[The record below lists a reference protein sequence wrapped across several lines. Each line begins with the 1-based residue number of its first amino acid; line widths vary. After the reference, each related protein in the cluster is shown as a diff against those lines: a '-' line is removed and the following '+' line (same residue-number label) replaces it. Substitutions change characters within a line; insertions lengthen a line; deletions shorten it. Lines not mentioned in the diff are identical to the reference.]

1 MPNIWHTE
9 RIDLMEHNLLSK
21 IKSPADL
28 KKLDENKLP
37 LLAEEVRDTIVSTV
51 SRNGG
56 HLASNLGVVELTI
69 ALHKVF
75 NSPNDKIIW
84 DVGHQVYTHKLLTG
98 RYDDFSTL
106 RQENGVSGFSRP
118 NESEHDIVFSGHSS
132 VSVSTALGIATANK
146 INGKKD
152 YAIAVL
158 GDGALTGGLIYE
170 ALNNAGHMKDARL
183 IIILNDN
190 GMSISKNVGH
200 LAKRLAVMRS
210 RSGYFKLKA
219 LTERAVYKIPFVG
232 KALANKIFK
241 IKTDLK
247 NMLYESNFFEDFG
260 VRYMG
265 PIDGH
270 NISQLCDALE
280 GAKLVNS
287 PVLVHINTVKG
298 KGYKP
303 AEERPSEFH
312 GVSPFDS
319 ESGNLSASSENFS
332 EKFGEFLYNQAPK
345 DKRICAITAAMS
357 LGTGLKKFSEEFPD
371 RVYDVGI
378 AEEHAVPFA
387 LGLSKNGMLPV
398 FVVYSTF
405 LQRCYDQ
412 LIHDCALQNSRMV
425 IAVDRAGIV
434 GDDGETHNGIYDTAF
449 FNGIPNITVYS
460 PSYYCELNNA
470 LVNSLYHSNGPCVI
484 RYPRGSEPEMPENY
498 ECSGKAFDIFG
509 DEDAEVVL
517 VTYGRIFAEAY
528 KACNRLKNDGIKVKI
543 IKLNI
548 IVPVPQESVDF
559 IGNAKQVFFF
569 EEGVKSG
576 GVGES
581 FATLMLEKD
590 IKSNFSLTAFPDCFV
605 KQGKTDSILH
615 QYFLD
620 SEGMYNTVKKSLE
633 INNE

>member
-1 MPNIWHTE
+1 MKHE
-9 RIDLMEHNLLSK
+9 LLSK
-21 IKSPADL
+21 IKSPSDL
-28 KKLDENKLP
+28 KKLDEKQLP
-37 LLAEEVRDTIVSTV
+37 LLAEEVRDTIISTV
-51 SRNGG
+51 SDNGG
-56 HLASNLGVVELTI
+56 HLASNLGVVELSI

-75 NSPNDKIIW
+75 NSPDDKIIW

-98 RYDDFSTL
+98 RYEEFATL
-106 RQENGVSGFSRP
+106 RQEGGISGFSRP
-118 NESEHDIVFSGHSS
+118 NESEHDIVYSGHSS
-132 VSVSTALGIATANK
+132 VSVSTALGVASANK

-170 ALNNAGHMKDARL
+170 ALNNAGHMKDTRL
-183 IIILNDN
+183 IIVLNDN

-219 LTERAVYKIPFVG
+219 LTERAVFKIPFVG
-232 KALANKIFK
+232 RTLANKLFK

-260 VRYMG
+260 IRYMG

-270 NISQLCDALE
+270 NISQLCNALE
-280 GAKLVNS
+280 GAKLINA

-312 GVSPFDS
+312 GVGPFDS
-319 ESGNLSASSENFS
+319 ESGKLSTSSDNFS

-357 LGTGLKKFSEEFPD
+357 LGTGLKKFSEEYPD
-371 RVYDVGI
+371 RVFDVGI

-412 LIHDCALQNSRMV
+412 LIHDCALQNSKMV

-434 GDDGETHNGIYDTAF
+434 GDDGETHNGIYDTSF

-484 RYPRGSEPEMPENY
+484 RYPRGSEPPKPENY
-498 ECSGKAFDIFG
+498 ECSGNAYDVFG
-509 DEDAEVVL
+509 DENADIVL
-517 VTYGRIFAEAY
+517 VTYGRIFANCYETF
-528 KACNRLKNDGIKVKI
+528 KRLKNDGLKVKI

-548 IVPVPQESVDF
+548 IVPISEDS
-559 IGNAKQVFFF
+559 IEEIRNATNVFFF

-576 GVGES
+576 GIGES
-581 FATLMLEKD
+581 FATLMLEND
-590 IKSNFSLTAFPDCFV
+590 IKADFSLTAFPDCFV
-605 KQGKTDSILH
+605 KQGKLDSVLK

-620 SEGMYNTVKKSLE
+620 SDGMYNIVTTELSK
-633 INNE
+633 

>member
-1 MPNIWHTE
+1 
-9 RIDLMEHNLLSK
+9 MEHKLLSK
-21 IKSPADL
+21 IKSPQDL
-28 KKLDENKLP
+28 KKLDEKQLP
-37 LLAEEVRDTIVSTV
+37 LLAEEVRDTIISTV
-51 SRNGG
+51 SHNGG

-84 DVGHQVYTHKLLTG
+84 DVGHQVYSHKLFTG
-98 RYDDFSTL
+98 RYEEFSTL
-106 RQENGVSGFSRP
+106 RQSGGISGFSRP
-118 NESEHDIVFSGHSS
+118 DESEHDIVFSGHSS
-132 VSVSTALGIATANK
+132 VSVSTALGIASANE

-170 ALNNAGHMKDARL
+170 ALNNAGHMQDTRL

-219 LTERAVYKIPFVG
+219 ATERAVSKLPFVG
-232 KALANKIFK
+232 HTLAKKLFRL
-241 IKTDLK
+241 KTDLK
-247 NMLYESNFFEDFG
+247 NMLYESNFFEDLG
-260 VRYMG
+260 IRYMG

-270 NISQLCDALE
+270 NISQLCNALE
-280 GAKLVNS
+280 GAKLINA
-287 PVLVHINTVKG
+287 PVLVHVNTVKG

-312 GVSPFDS
+312 GVAPFDS
-319 ESGNLSASSENFS
+319 ESGNLTVSSDNFS

-357 LGTGLKKFSEEFPD
+357 LGTGLKKFSEEYPD
-371 RVYDVGI
+371 RVFDVGI
-378 AEEHAVPFA
+378 AEEHAIPFA

-412 LIHDCALQNSRMV
+412 LMHDCALQNTKMV

-484 RYPRGSEPEMPENY
+484 RYPRGAQPPMPENY
-498 ECSGKAFDIFG
+498 ECSGKAFDVFG
-509 DEDAEVVL
+509 DEEADVVL
-517 VTYGRIFAEAY
+517 VTYGRIFAHCYEAF
-528 KACNRLKNDGIKVKI
+528 NRLKNDGLKVRI

-548 IVPVPQESVDF
+548 IVPVPSESIDC
-559 IGNAKQVFFF
+559 IRNAKNVFFF
-569 EEGVKSG
+569 EEGIKSG

-590 IKSNFSLTAFPDCFV
+590 VKSKFSLTAFPDCFV
-605 KQGKTDSILH
+605 KQGKLDSILK
-615 QYFLD
+615 QYSLD
-620 SEGMYNTVKKSLE
+620 SDGMYNVVTTELNK
-633 INNE
+633 

>member
-1 MPNIWHTE
+1 ME
-9 RIDLMEHNLLSK
+9 REILSK
-21 IKSPADL
+21 IKSPCDL
-28 KKLDENKLP
+28 KKLDEAKLP
-37 LLAEEVRDTIVSTV
+37 LLAEEVRDTIISTV
-51 SRNGG
+51 SETGG

-75 NSPNDKIIW
+75 NSPDDKIIW

-98 RYDDFSTL
+98 RYDAFSTL
-106 RQENGVSGFSRP
+106 RCEKGISGFSRP
-118 NESEHDIVFSGHSS
+118 DESEHDIVFSGHSS
-132 VSVSTALGIATANK
+132 VSVSTALGIASANK

-170 ALNNAGHMKDARL
+170 ALNNAGHMKDSRL

-219 LTERAVYKIPFVG
+219 LTERAVFKIPFVG
-232 KALANKIFK
+232 KPLANKIFK

-247 NMLYESNFFEDFG
+247 NMLYESNFFEDLG
-260 VRYMG
+260 IRYMG

-270 NISQLCDALE
+270 NIPQLCDALE

-312 GVSPFDS
+312 GVAPFDK
-319 ESGNLSASSENFS
+319 ETGKLSSSSNNFS

-357 LGTGLKKFSEEFPD
+357 LGTGLKKFSEEYPD
-371 RVYDVGI
+371 RVFDVGI

-449 FNGIPNITVYS
+449 FNGIPNIKVYS

-470 LVNSLYHSNGPCVI
+470 LVNALYHSNGPCVI
-484 RYPRGSEPEMPENY
+484 RYPRGAEPEMPDNY
-498 ECSGKAFDIFG
+498 ECSGKPFDAFG
-509 DEDAEVVL
+509 DEDADVVL
-517 VTYGRIFAEAY
+517 VTYGRIFANCY
-528 KACNRLKNDGIKVKI
+528 KAYNRLKSDGVKVKI

-548 IVPVPQESVDF
+548 IVPVPEGSLDY
-559 IGNAKQVFFF
+559 IGNAKKVFFF

-581 FATLMLEKD
+581 FATNMLEKN
-590 IKSNFSLTAFPDCFV
+590 IKADFSLTAFPDCFV
-605 KQGKTDSILH
+605 KQGKADSILR
-615 QYFLD
+615 QYSLD
-620 SEGMYNTVKKSLE
+620 SDGMYNIVTTELNK
-633 INNE
+633 

>member
-1 MPNIWHTE
+1 MKHE
-9 RIDLMEHNLLSK
+9 LLSK
-21 IKSPADL
+21 IKSPSDL
-28 KKLDENKLP
+28 KKLDEKQLP
-37 LLAEEVRDTIVSTV
+37 LLAEEVRDTIISTV
-51 SRNGG
+51 SDTGG
-56 HLASNLGVVELTI
+56 HLASNLGTVELTI

-75 NSPNDKIIW
+75 NSPDDKIIW

-98 RYDDFSTL
+98 RYDRFSTL
-106 RQENGVSGFSRP
+106 RQAGGLSGFSRP
-118 NESEHDIVFSGHSS
+118 DESEHDIVFSGHSS
-132 VSVSTALGIATANK
+132 VSVSTALGIASANK
-146 INGKKD
+146 ISGKKD

-170 ALNNAGHMKDARL
+170 ALNNAGHMQDTRL

-219 LTERAVYKIPFVG
+219 LTERAVSKLPLVG
-232 KALANKIFK
+232 HHLANKIFK

-260 VRYMG
+260 IRYMG

-270 NISQLCDALE
+270 NINQLCNALE
-280 GAKLVNS
+280 GAKLVEA
-287 PVLVHINTVKG
+287 PVLVHINTIKG

-319 ESGNLSASSENFS
+319 ESGELSASTDNFS

-357 LGTGLKKFSEEFPD
+357 LGTGLKRFSEEYPD
-371 RVYDVGI
+371 RVFDVGI

-412 LIHDCALQNSRMV
+412 LIHDCALQNSKMV

-434 GDDGETHNGIYDTAF
+434 GDDGETHNGIYDAAF
-449 FNGIPNITVYS
+449 LNGIPNITVYS
-460 PSYYCELNNA
+460 PSFYCELNNA

-484 RYPRGSEPEMPENY
+484 RYPRGSQPTMPENY
-498 ECSGKAFDIFG
+498 ECSGNAFDIFG
-509 DEDAEVVL
+509 DEDAEIAL
-517 VTYGRIFAEAY
+517 VTYGRIFANCYEAY
-528 KACNRLKNDGIKVKI
+528 TRLKNDGLKVKI
-543 IKLNI
+543 VKLNI
-548 IVPVPQESVDF
+548 IVPIPEESVNSVK
-559 IGNAKQVFFF
+559 NAKKVFFF

-576 GVGES
+576 GIGES
-581 FATLMLEKD
+581 FATQMLEKD
-590 IKSNFSLTAFPDCFV
+590 IKAGFSLTAFPDCFV
-605 KQGKTDSILH
+605 KQGKLDSILN
-615 QYFLD
+615 QYSLD
-620 SEGMYNTVKKSLE
+620 SDGMYNIVTTELNK
-633 INNE
+633 

>member
-1 MPNIWHTE
+1 ME
-9 RIDLMEHNLLSK
+9 RKILPK
-21 IKSPADL
+21 IKSPSDL
-28 KKLDENKLP
+28 KKLDEAKLP
-37 LLAEEVRDTIVSTV
+37 LLAEEVRDTIISTV
-51 SRNGG
+51 SETGG

-98 RYDDFSTL
+98 RYEVFPTL
-106 RQENGVSGFSRP
+106 RCEKGISGFSRP
-118 NESEHDIVFSGHSS
+118 DESEHDIVFSGHSS
-132 VSVSTALGIATANK
+132 VSVSTALGIASANK

-170 ALNNAGHMKDARL
+170 ALNNAGHMKDSRL

-219 LTERAVYKIPFVG
+219 LTERAVFKIPFVG
-232 KALANKIFK
+232 KPLANKIFK

-247 NMLYESNFFEDFG
+247 NMLYESNFFEDLG
-260 VRYMG
+260 IRYMG

-280 GAKLVNS
+280 GAKLINS
-287 PVLVHINTVKG
+287 PVLVHVNTVKG

-312 GVSPFDS
+312 GVAPFDK
-319 ESGNLSASSENFS
+319 ENGKLSSSSDNFS

-371 RVYDVGI
+371 RVFDVGI

-470 LVNSLYHSNGPCVI
+470 LVNALYHSNGPCVI
-484 RYPRGSEPEMPENY
+484 RYPRGAEPEMPENY
-498 ECSGKAFDIFG
+498 ECSGRPFDVFG
-509 DEDAEVVL
+509 DEDADVVL
-517 VTYGRIFAEAY
+517 VTYGRIFANCY
-528 KACNRLKNDGIKVKI
+528 KAYNRLKSDGVKVKI

-548 IVPVPQESVDF
+548 IVPVPEDSIDY
-559 IGNAKQVFFF
+559 IGNAKNVFFF

-581 FATLMLEKD
+581 FATKLLEKN
-590 IKSNFSLTAFPDCFV
+590 IKADFSLTAFPDCFV
-605 KQGKTDSILH
+605 KQGKADSILR
-615 QYFLD
+615 QYSLD
-620 SEGMYNTVKKSLE
+620 SDGMYNIVTTELNK
-633 INNE
+633 

>member
-1 MPNIWHTE
+1 
-9 RIDLMEHNLLSK
+9 MEHKLLSK
-21 IKSPADL
+21 IESPSDL
-28 KKLDENKLP
+28 KKLEEKQLP
-37 LLAEEVRDTIVSTV
+37 LLAEEVRDTIISTV
-51 SRNGG
+51 SENGG

-75 NSPNDKIIW
+75 NSPDDKIIW

-98 RYDDFSTL
+98 RYEDFSTL
-106 RQENGVSGFSRP
+106 RQAGGISGFSRP
-118 NESEHDIVFSGHSS
+118 DESQHDIVFSGHSS
-132 VSVSTALGIATANK
+132 VSVSTALGIASANK

-170 ALNNAGHMKDARL
+170 ALNNAGHMKGTRL

-210 RSGYFKLKA
+210 RSGYFKFKA
-219 LTERAVYKIPFVG
+219 LTERAVSKIPFVG
-232 KALANKIFK
+232 KKLSNKIFK

-260 VRYMG
+260 IRYMG

-270 NISQLCDALE
+270 NIDQLCDALE
-280 GAKLVNS
+280 GAKLINS

-312 GVSPFDS
+312 GVAPFDKK
-319 ESGNLSASSENFS
+319 SGSLYPSADNFS

-357 LGTGLKKFSEEFPD
+357 LGTGLKKFSEEYPD
-371 RVYDVGI
+371 RVFDVGI

-412 LIHDCALQNSRMV
+412 LMHDFALQNSKMV

-460 PSYYCELNNA
+460 PSYYCDLNNA

-484 RYPRGSEPEMPENY
+484 RYPRGAEPELPEGY
-498 ECSGKAFDIFG
+498 ECSGKPFDAFG
-509 DEDAEVVL
+509 DADADIIL
-517 VTYGRIFAEAY
+517 VTYGRIFSDCHKVY
-528 KACNRLKNDGIKVKI
+528 NRLKNDGLKVKI

-548 IVPVPQESVDF
+548 IVPVPQECFDEIS
-559 IGNAKQVFFF
+559 NAEKVFFF

-581 FATLMLEKD
+581 FATLMLENGINAD
-590 IKSNFSLTAFPDCFV
+590 FSLTAFPDCFV
-605 KQGKTDSILH
+605 KQGKVSDILR
-615 QYFLD
+615 QYSLD
-620 SEGMYNTVKKSLE
+620 SDGMYNTVKTEL
-633 INNE
+633 NR

>member
-1 MPNIWHTE
+1 
-9 RIDLMEHNLLSK
+9 MEHKILST

-28 KKLDENKLP
+28 KKLSDNQLP
-37 LLAEEVRDTIVSTV
+37 LLAEEVRDTIISTV
-51 SRNGG
+51 SSTGG
-56 HLASNLGVVELTI
+56 HLASNLGAVELTI

-75 NSPNDKIIW
+75 NSPDDKIIW

-98 RYDDFSTL
+98 RYEQFSTL
-106 RQENGVSGFSRP
+106 RQENGLSGFSRP
-118 NESEHDIVFSGHSS
+118 DESEHDIVYSGHSS
-132 VSVSTALGIATANK
+132 VSVSTALGIASANK

-152 YAIAVL
+152 YAVAVL

-170 ALNNAGHMKDARL
+170 ALNNAGHMQDARL

-232 KALANKIFK
+232 KAIASKMFK

-247 NMLYESNFFEDFG
+247 NMLYESNFFEDLG
-260 VRYMG
+260 IRYMG

-270 NISQLCDALE
+270 NVSQLCNALE

-312 GVSPFDS
+312 GVAPFDNQT
-319 ESGNLSASSENFS
+319 GQLNTSSENFS

-357 LGTGLKKFSEEFPD
+357 LGTGLKKFSEEYPD
-371 RVYDVGI
+371 RVFDVGI
-378 AEEHAVPFA
+378 AEEHAIPFA

-412 LIHDCALQNSRMV
+412 LMHDCALQQSRMV

-460 PSYYCELNNA
+460 PAYYCDLNNA

-484 RYPRGSEPEMPENY
+484 RYPRGAEPFMP
-498 ECSGKAFDIFG
+498 
-509 DEDAEVVL
+509 
-517 VTYGRIFAEAY
+517 
-528 KACNRLKNDGIKVKI
+528 DG
-543 IKLNI
+543 
-548 IVPVPQESVDF
+548 
-559 IGNAKQVFFF
+559 
-569 EEGVKSG
+569 
-576 GVGES
+576 
-581 FATLMLEKD
+581 
-590 IKSNFSLTAFPDCFV
+590 
-605 KQGKTDSILH
+605 
-615 QYFLD
+615 
-620 SEGMYNTVKKSLE
+620 
-633 INNE
+633 

>member
-1 MPNIWHTE
+1 
-9 RIDLMEHNLLSK
+9 MEHEILSK
-21 IKSPADL
+21 IKSPSDL

-37 LLAEEVRDTIVSTV
+37 LLAEEVRDTIISTV
-51 SRNGG
+51 SENGG

-75 NSPNDKIIW
+75 NSPDDKIIW

-98 RYDDFSTL
+98 RYDTFSTL
-106 RQENGVSGFSRP
+106 RCEKGISGFSRP
-118 NESEHDIVFSGHSS
+118 DESEHDIVFSGHSS
-132 VSVSTALGIATANK
+132 VSVSTALGIASANK

-170 ALNNAGHMKDARL
+170 ALNNAGHMKDSRL

-219 LTERAVYKIPFVG
+219 LTERAVFKIPFVG
-232 KALANKIFK
+232 KPLANKIFK

-260 VRYMG
+260 IRYMG

-312 GVSPFDS
+312 GVAPFDKKT
-319 ESGNLSASSENFS
+319 GNLSSSSNNFS

-357 LGTGLKKFSEEFPD
+357 LGTGLKKFSEEYPD
-371 RVYDVGI
+371 RVFDVGI

-470 LVNSLYHSNGPCVI
+470 LVNALYHSDGPCVI
-484 RYPRGSEPEMPENY
+484 RYPRGAEPEMPENY
-498 ECSGKAFDIFG
+498 ECSGKPFDVFG
-509 DEDAEVVL
+509 DEDADVVL
-517 VTYGRIFAEAY
+517 VTYGRIFANCY
-528 KACNRLKNDGIKVKI
+528 KAYNRLKEDGIKVKI

-548 IVPVPQESVDF
+548 IVPVPEGSLDY
-559 IGNAKQVFFF
+559 IGNAKKVFFF

-581 FATLMLEKD
+581 FATNMLEKN
-590 IKSNFSLTAFPDCFV
+590 IKADFSLTAFPDCFV
-605 KQGKTDSILH
+605 KQGKADSILR
-615 QYFLD
+615 QYFLNSD
-620 SEGMYNTVKKSLE
+620 GMYNIVTTELNK
-633 INNE
+633 

>member
-1 MPNIWHTE
+1 
-9 RIDLMEHNLLSK
+9 MEHKILSK
-21 IKSPADL
+21 IKSPDDL
-28 KKLDENKLP
+28 KKLDERQLS
-37 LLAEEVRDTIVSTV
+37 LLAEEVRDTVISTV
-51 SRNGG
+51 SENGG
-56 HLASNLGVVELTI
+56 HLASNLGAVELTI
-69 ALHKVF
+69 ALHRVF
-75 NSPNDKIIW
+75 DSPKDKIIW

-98 RYDDFSTL
+98 RYEEFSTL
-106 RQENGVSGFSRP
+106 RTENGISGFSRP
-118 NESEHDIVFSGHSS
+118 NESEHDIVYSGHSS

-170 ALNNAGHMKDARL
+170 ALNNAGHMKDTRL

-190 GMSISKNVGH
+190 GMSISKNVGY
-200 LAKRLAVMRS
+200 LAKKLAVMRS
-210 RSGYFKLKA
+210 HTGYFKLKA
-219 LTERAVYKIPFVG
+219 LTERVVSKIPVVG
-232 KALANKIFK
+232 KTLADTIFK
-241 IKTDLK
+241 VKTDLK
-247 NMLYESNFFEDFG
+247 NMLYRSNFFEDLG

-280 GAKLVNS
+280 GAKLVKS

-298 KGYKP
+298 KGYEP
-303 AEERPSEFH
+303 AENYPSEFH

-319 ESGNLSASSENFS
+319 ESGSLLSSAENFS

-357 LGTGLKKFSEEFPD
+357 LGTGLKRFSEEYPD

-378 AEEHAVPFA
+378 AEEHAIPFA

-412 LIHDCALQNSRMV
+412 LMHDCALQNSRMI

-449 FNGIPNITVYS
+449 LNGIPNITVYS
-460 PSYYCELNNA
+460 PTYYCELNKA
-470 LVNSLYHSNGPCVI
+470 LVNALYHSDGPCII
-484 RYPRGSEPEMPENY
+484 RYPRGSEPEKAVDYVCSEN
-498 ECSGKAFDIFG
+498 AFDVYG
-509 DEDAEVVL
+509 DEEARVVL

-528 KACNRLKNDGIKVKI
+528 KTYLRLKSEGIAVKI

-548 IVPVPQESVDF
+548 IIPIPEDCMKY
-559 IGNAKQVFFF
+559 IGNAESVFFF

-576 GVGES
+576 GIGER
-581 FATLMLEKD
+581 FATTLLEKK
-590 IKSNFSLTAFPDCFV
+590 IKARFSLTAIPDCFV

-615 QYFLD
+615 KYLLD
-620 SEGMYNTVKKSLE
+620 NDGMYNTVKKALE
-633 INNE
+633 IKNG

>member
-1 MPNIWHTE
+1 MLKE
-9 RIDLMEHNLLSK
+9 RVDLMEHKLLKS
-21 IKSPADL
+21 IKSPADI
-28 KKLDENKLP
+28 KKYDAERLA

-51 SRNGG
+51 SENGG

-75 NSPNDKIIW
+75 NSPDDKIIW

-98 RYDDFSTL
+98 RYNEFSTL
-106 RQENGVSGFSRP
+106 RKENGISGFSRP
-118 NESEHDIVFSGHSS
+118 DESEHDIVFSGHSS

-146 INGKKD
+146 VSGKKN

-170 ALNNAGHMKDARL
+170 ALNNAGRMHDTRL

-210 RSGYFKLKA
+210 RSGYFRLKA
-219 LTERAVYKIPFVG
+219 ITEKIISKIPVIG
-232 KALANKIFK
+232 SPLADKIFK
-241 IKTDLK
+241 VKTDLK
-247 NMLYESNFFEDFG
+247 NMIYQSNFFEDIG
-260 VRYMG
+260 IRYMG

-270 NISQLCDALE
+270 NIQQLCNTLE
-280 GAKLVNS
+280 GAKLIES
-287 PVLVHINTVKG
+287 PVLVHVNTIKG
-298 KGYKP
+298 KGYTP
-303 AEERPSEFH
+303 AENNPSAFH
-312 GVSPFDS
+312 GVSPFDK
-319 ESGNLSASSENFS
+319 ESGKLTISDNNFS

-357 LGTGLKKFSEEFPD
+357 LGTGLRRFSEEYPD

-378 AEEHAVPFA
+378 AEEHAIPFA

-412 LIHDCALQNSRMV
+412 LIHDFALQESKIV

-460 PSYYCELNNA
+460 PSYYCDLNNA
-470 LVNSLYHSNGPCVI
+470 LVNSLYHSDGPCVI
-484 RYPRGSEPEMPENY
+484 RYPRGAELWKPDDYS
-498 ECSGKAFDIFG
+498 CSGNAYDVFG
-509 DEDAEVVL
+509 DADAEIAI
-517 VTYGRIFAEAY
+517 VTYGRIFSEA
-528 KACNRLKNDGIKVKI
+528 LKTQEMLSKKGIKVKI

-548 IVPVPQESVDF
+548 IVPISEESIDALA
-559 IGNAKQVFFF
+559 NASKIFFF
-569 EEGVKSG
+569 EEGIRTG
-576 GVGES
+576 GIGES
-581 FATLMLEKD
+581 FSRRLLEKGIYAD
-590 IKSNFSLTAFPDCFV
+590 YKLTAFPDCFI
-605 KQGKTDSILH
+605 KQGKTESILNK
-615 QYFLD
+615 YCLD
-620 SEGMYNTVKKSLE
+620 SEGMFNTV
-633 INNE
+633 INSFSE

>member
-1 MPNIWHTE
+1 MNHE
-9 RIDLMEHNLLSK
+9 LLSK
-21 IKSPADL
+21 IKSPSDL
-28 KKLDENKLP
+28 KKMDEKWLP

-51 SRNGG
+51 SHNGG

-98 RYDDFSTL
+98 RYEDFSTL
-106 RQENGVSGFSRP
+106 RQEDGISGFSRP
-118 NESEHDIVFSGHSS
+118 NESEHDIVYSGHSS
-132 VSVSTALGIATANK
+132 VSISTALGIATANK

-170 ALNNAGHMKDARL
+170 ALNNAGHMKDTRL

-219 LTERAVYKIPFVG
+219 LTERAVFKIPLIG
-232 KALANKIFK
+232 KKLANKMFK

-247 NMLYESNFFEDFG
+247 NMLYESNFFEDLG
-260 VRYMG
+260 IRYMG

-270 NISQLCDALE
+270 NITQLCNALE

-312 GVSPFDS
+312 GVAPFDV
-319 ESGNLSASSENFS
+319 ESGELSSSKENFS
-332 EKFGEFLYNQAPK
+332 EKFGEFLYNQAPR

-357 LGTGLKKFSEEFPD
+357 LGTGLKKFSEEYPD
-371 RVYDVGI
+371 RVFDVGI

-412 LIHDCALQNSRMV
+412 LIHDFALQNSKMI

-460 PSYYCELNNA
+460 PSCYCELNNA
-470 LVNSLYHSNGPCVI
+470 LVNSLYHSDGPCVI
-484 RYPRGSEPEMPENY
+484 RYPRGSQPEMPENY
-498 ECSGKAFDIFG
+498 ECSGKAFDVFG
-509 DEDAEVVL
+509 DEDADIVL
-517 VTYGRIFAEAY
+517 VTYARIFADCY
-528 KACNRLKNDGIKVKI
+528 KAYNRLKNDGLKVKI

-548 IVPVPQESVDF
+548 IVPVPSDCVKS
-559 IGNAKQVFFF
+559 IGNANKVFFF

-581 FATLMLEKD
+581 FATLMLEND
-590 IKSNFSLTAFPDCFV
+590 IKACFTLTAFPDCFV
-605 KQGKTDSILH
+605 KQGKTDSILK
-615 QYFLD
+615 QYNLD
-620 SEGMYNTVKKSLE
+620 SDGMYNVVTTELNK
-633 INNE
+633 